1 MLILKRNKV
10 LRQWHKIHKKTWTIV
25 SPCLWWV
32 ESSLGICPRL
42 VLGNFRPFSRPQL
55 TWSAFIWVHKVG
67 GGRCV
72 NSFHEVLWLKIW
84 RWYELCFV
92 LKPSLLSWEEET
104 RHIICVFLGVEQLLI
119 YYSGG
124 CCVLANTYFGSMSL
138 LLRTLWMRKYAT
150 FKSFLNTWRK
160 GRGKKGAKH
169 LLSSRYL
176 VFLGWRSYKIG
187 SWTVHILQVRK

>member
-25 SPCLWWV
+25 SPCPWWV

-124 CCVLANTYFGSMSL
+124 CCVPWPTLILVLCHYCCALCEWGSMQ
-138 LLRTLWMRKYAT
+138 LLRVSWILGEEEG
-150 FKSFLNTWRK
+150 
-160 GRGKKGAKH
+160 GRRE
-169 LLSSRYL
+169 LSTY
-176 VFLGWRSYKIG
+176 
-187 SWTVHILQVRK
+187 